1 MSAEGETSGSSSGY
15 CQASLPKLLKEAINT
30 AGGAGLIR
38 KRLLNLAGVG
48 EVGEWVW
55 ELGALGRVLSFMH
68 GELDL
73 GEFFAWEEPDFCLLL
88 GSL

>member
-38 KRLLNLAGVG
+38 KRAAQLSGGWGGGGVG
-48 EVGEWVW
+48 VGV
-55 ELGALGRVLSFMH
+55 GGIGGGCCLSCT
-68 GELDL
+68 E
-73 GEFFAWEEPDFCLLL
+73 
-88 GSL
+88 S